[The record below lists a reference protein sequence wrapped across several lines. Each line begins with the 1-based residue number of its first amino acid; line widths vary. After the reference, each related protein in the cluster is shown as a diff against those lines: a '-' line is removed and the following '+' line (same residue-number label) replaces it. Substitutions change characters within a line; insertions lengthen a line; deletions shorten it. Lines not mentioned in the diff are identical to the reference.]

1 MIRKKLLVIDIQEKT
16 ISNIDILFEI
26 KLSDVEICNQIY
38 SNLLLETDFDSNERS
53 VTTIEQQDSTLIL
66 RINAKDSISARAT
79 VNSYLKWID
88 LSFQLMTY
96 IKKKSYR

>member
-1 MIRKKLLVIDIQEKT
+1 MIDIQEKT
-16 ISNIDILFEI
+16 ISKIDILFEI

-53 VTTIEQQDSTLIL
+53 VATIEQQDSTLIL

-96 IKKKSYR
+96 IKKKA

>member
-1 MIRKKLLVIDIQEKT
+1 MIEIQEKT

-88 LSFQLMTY
+88 LSFQLITY
-96 IKKKSYR
+96 IKKKS

>member
-1 MIRKKLLVIDIQEKT
+1 MIDIQEKT
-16 ISNIDILFEI
+16 ISNIDILFKI

-53 VTTIEQQDSTLIL
+53 VATIEKQDSTLIL

-96 IKKKSYR
+96 IKKRS

>member
-1 MIRKKLLVIDIQEKT
+1 MVIDIQEKT

-26 KLSDVEICNQIY
+26 KLSDAESCNQIY

-53 VTTIEQQDSTLIL
+53 AVTIKKQDSTLIL
-66 RINAKDSISARAT
+66 KINAKDSVSARAT

-96 IKKKSYR
+96 IKKKS

>member
-1 MIRKKLLVIDIQEKT
+1 MIDIQEKN

-38 SNLLLETDFDSNERS
+38 SNLLLETDFDPNERS
-53 VTTIEQQDSTLIL
+53 VASIEKQDSTLIL
-66 RINAKDSISARAT
+66 KINAKDSVSARAI
-79 VNSYLKWID
+79 VNSYLKWVD

-96 IKKKSYR
+96 IKKKS